1 MKTSRTILFTELETS
16 DEGLIVIRSDEG
28 SVALALSLRTNGDM
42 EVVMSKVDAKR
53 LLEALSEA
61 TD

>member
-28 SVALALSLRTNGDM
+28 SVALALSLRKNGDM

-53 LLEALSEA
+53 LLEALSEV

>member
-1 MKTSRTILFTELETS
+1 MNSSRTILFTELETS
-16 DEGLIVIRSDEG
+16 DEGLIVIRSDER
-28 SVALALSLRTNGDM
+28 SVALALSIKTNGDM

-53 LLEALSEA
+53 LLEALSEL

>member
-1 MKTSRTILFTELETS
+1 MKTSRTILFTEFETS

-28 SVALALSLRTNGDM
+28 SVALALSLRKNGDM

-53 LLEALSEA
+53 LLEALSEV

>member
-1 MKTSRTILFTELETS
+1 MRTSHTIQFTELETF
-16 DEGLIVIRSDEG
+16 DEGLIVMRSDER
-28 SVALALSLRTNGDM
+28 SVALALSIKTNGDM

-61 TD
+61 SD